1 MWKVERKQSGPIFPF
16 TSFREAWCNTCLK
29 VGLGTLD
36 RTGVNKKLN
45 GN

>member
-1 MWKVERKQSGPIFPF
+1 V
-16 TSFREAWCNTCLK
+16 K

-45 GN
+45 GNYGKYEGLIPQPATVGNS